1 MLISNKREIK
11 RHDLKSEII
20 IIIKNIYEKKII
32 FAIRRPLCVGES

>member
-11 RHDLKSEII
+11 RHDLKSEI